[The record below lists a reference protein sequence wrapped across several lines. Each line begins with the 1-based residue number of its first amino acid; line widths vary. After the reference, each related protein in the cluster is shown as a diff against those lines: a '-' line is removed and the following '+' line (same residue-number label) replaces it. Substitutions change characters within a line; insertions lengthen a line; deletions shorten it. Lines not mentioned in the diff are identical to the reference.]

1 MPTRRTFCALTTA
14 VLAAPRLAWGQDTRP
29 EKSKPMTGQSFFYAS
44 LGPALRVYRID
55 PDKATLA
62 RGGELKLPEKVQY
75 AWPHPSA
82 PFLYVAS
89 SEGGSSSLGI
99 KGTKHY
105 LSALQIDRGS
115 GELQMHGPSASLRTR
130 PIHVTVD
137 HSGRFALVAYNSPSS
152 VSVHRINTDGTV
164 GDEVAQ
170 AATLDCGIFAHQIRV
185 TPANDA
191 AILVCR
197 GNDATKDK
205 AEDPGSLKLF
215 SFKDGQLANLVSVA
229 PNGGIGFGPRHLD
242 FHPTLPL
249 VYVSRE
255 RENKLDVYRLASGT
269 LEPKPLFVKDT
280 LAEPNNIRSR
290 QAACTLHF
298 HPSGRFLYLANRA
311 FDTVKVDGKDIFPGG
326 ENNIAVFAIDPASGE
341 PTLIQNEDV
350 RGVYPRTFALD
361 PSARMLVAADN
372 EPKLVR
378 DGSAFRTIP
387 ANLSTFHVG
396 ADGRLT
402 FASNTEIDTGS
413 EYQFWSGMVTVS

>member
-1 MPTRRTFCALTTA
+1 MPTRRTFCALTA
-14 VLAAPRLAWGQDTRP
+14 GAFAAPHLAWGQ
-29 EKSKPMTGQSFFYAS
+29 EKNKQMTSQSFFYAS

-55 PDKATLA
+55 PEKAALTP
-62 RGGELKLPEKVQY
+62 GGEVKLPEKVQY

-99 KGTKHY
+99 KGTRHF
-105 LSALQIDRGS
+105 LSALQIDKSS
-115 GELQMHGPSASLRTR
+115 GEVQMHGPSASLRSR
-130 PIHVTVD
+130 PIHVNID

-152 VSVHRINTDGTV
+152 VSVHRINADGSV
-164 GDEVAQ
+164 GDEIVQ

-197 GNDATKDK
+197 GNDPTKDK

-215 SFKDGQLANLVSVA
+215 AFKDGQLSNLVSVA
-229 PNGGIGFGPRHLD
+229 PNGGFGFGPRHLD

-255 RENKLDVYRLASGT
+255 RENKLDVYRLANGT
-269 LEPKPLFVKDT
+269 LEPQPAFVKDT
-280 LAEPNNIRSR
+280 LAEPSNIRSR

-311 FDTVKVDGKDIFPGG
+311 FDTVKVDGKDVFPGG
-326 ENNIAVFAIDPASGE
+326 ENNIAVFAIDPATGE
-341 PTLIQNEDV
+341 PSLIQNEDV

-361 PSARMLVAADN
+361 PGARMLAVVNN

-378 DGSAFRTIP
+378 DGTGFKTIP
-387 ANLSTFHVG
+387 ANISTFKVG
-396 ADGRLT
+396 ADGKLT
-402 FASNTEIDTGS
+402 FASNVELDTGDQ
-413 EYQFWSGMVTVS
+413 YQFWSGMVTVV